1 MMTPAEMLD
10 TVKEYQTTD
19 SISRKNALFDLIRQ
33 RAWEVWFMCYQCAS
47 KLYLDYPLPEVGKIL
62 NGWGPIEKDLEK
74 YVDGHS
80 YYTQIDIHSPIYH
93 RPIWDDKIIL
103 SGLTEKGINIGLPTS
118 IAVSYRMFN
127 PDYLDYR
134 IREIKPYLHGKLN
147 DEIYRKEQE
156 LKQLQSA
163 YKETENPILTKL
175 KTAESGTTLWHE
187 RWYEGRLREAKEVTF
202 LGIDKGEIMVD
213 MYNNG
218 IKVPFDHNGTLTSE
232 NDYTSAC
239 MLFPSSDHK
248 RWDDVTYVP
257 ASKQILSYDEE

>member
-33 RAWEVWFMCYQCAS
+33 RAWEVWFMCYQCAR

-163 YKETENPILTKL
+163 YKETE
-175 KTAESGTTLWHE
+175 
-187 RWYEGRLREAKEVTF
+187 TF
-202 LGIDKGEIMVD
+202 LNFDYIRPHLARQIGEHLLKENMIQFSIDDKNRD
-213 MYNNG
+213 MN
-218 IKVPFDHNGTLTSE
+218 IIRAEVLAARPLE
-232 NDYTSAC
+232 
-239 MLFPSSDHK
+239 
-248 RWDDVTYVP
+248 DDF
-257 ASKQILSYDEE
+257 Q